1 MSSPARRSGLTPPS
15 LMSAVQG
22 DWSQPPPT
30 WWHASGGP
38 PPVQVD
44 PLTGDIDVD
53 IVIIGA
59 GFTGLSAA
67 LHLARDHGAE
77 VRVLEA
83 GPIGWGA
90 SGRNGGFCCLGGA
103 HRSLGWICRRFG
115 EANARAWH
123 AAQVAA
129 VELVAELAQRHR
141 IDLRRAGEGEYV
153 VAHTPRHI
161 RRLDQQRAEIK
172 AIVGADWP
180 LLTAEELR
188 ARGIALKEAFAALH
202 VMPGFGLHPLRYLRG
217 LARAATEYGARIHE
231 RTPVVEW
238 RREGRLHR
246 LITPQ
251 GSVWAE
257 RVLFATNAYT
267 PERLA
272 PELEG
277 RVLPV
282 LSAILVTRPL
292 TVSEREAQGWTQPA
306 MVSDTRDLLFYMRL
320 LPDHRLLFGARGGLR
335 ADPAAFAA
343 RITWM
348 EARMRERFPA
358 WSHVNIEHAW
368 FGHVALARDRLPH
381 LAPLPGVSGAWFAGC
396 YHGSGVALATWLGRA
411 AACRILGRATE
422 GPLPEFIGRP
432 PPRFPLPGLRP
443 LWLRAAYGW
452 YRLRELLAPNHFHK
466 S

>member
-1 MSSPARRSGLTPPS
+1 MSSPARRSGPTPPPRRHDAS
-15 LMSAVQG
+15 HDDRSR
-22 DWSQPPPT
+22 PPAT

-44 PLTGDIDVD
+44 PLAGDIDVGIA
-53 IVIIGA
+53 IVGG

-67 LHLARDHGAE
+67 LHLARDHDAD

-103 HRSLGWICRRFG
+103 HRSLAWICRRFG
-115 EANARAWH
+115 ETEARAWH
-123 AAQVAA
+123 DAQVAA
-129 VELVAELAQRHR
+129 VELVADLAGRHR
-141 IDLRRAGEGEYV
+141 IDLRRAGDGEYV
-153 VAHTPRHI
+153 VAHTPGHVRVLE
-161 RRLDQQRAEIK
+161 RQASEAK
-172 AIVGADWP
+172 AIAGANWP
-180 LLTAEELR
+180 LLAAGELR
-188 ARGIALKEAFAALH
+188 ERGIALEEAHAALH
-202 VMPGFGLHPLRYLRG
+202 VTPGFGLHPLRCLRG

-246 LITPQ
+246 LVTPH

-267 PERLA
+267 PEELA
-272 PELEG
+272 PELAG

-292 TVSEREAQGWTQPA
+292 TVSEREAQGWTLPA

-320 LPDHRLLFGARGGLR
+320 LPDHRLLFGSRGGLR
-335 ADPAAFAA
+335 TDPAAFAA
-343 RITWM
+343 RIAWM

-358 WSHVNIEHAW
+358 WSHVTVDHAW

-381 LAPLPGVSGAWFAGC
+381 LAGVPGIPGAWFAGC
-396 YHGSGVALATWLGRA
+396 YHGSGVAFATWLGRLA
-411 AACRILGRATE
+411 AFRILGRTPE
-422 GPLPEFIGRP
+422 GPLPGFVGRP
-432 PPRFPLPGLRP
+432 LPRFPFPGLRP
-443 LWLRAAYGW
+443 LWLRAVYGW
-452 YRLRELLAPNHFHK
+452 YRLRELLEK
-466 S
+466 